1 MIRLGLSLGSG
12 LSFERAEVR
21 SWICNGVVAN
31 GYNAN
36 GRDGGMAGN
45 ERKFALYQWQGW
57 CGLYNQS
64 ELYSLGWATLA
75 PIWILSLEAMT

>member
-1 MIRLGLSLGSG
+1 MRVKSNRTPKELQGRRQDMIRLGLSLGSG

-45 ERKFALYQWQGW
+45 ERKFALY
-57 CGLYNQS
+57 
-64 ELYSLGWATLA
+64 
-75 PIWILSLEAMT
+75 